1 MNVWTT
7 SYIRYEYRPSEINE
21 LLKLDSDF
29 LWNYDKEFLIERER
43 ENNIPDGT
51 KMVLIDPNG
60 DVDKAYYAVAS
71 TFNTTNIDQRIIN
84 LSGFTVNS
92 DGTGGNFKENTLYA
106 LLQGKIIATSV
117 ASGSGAYVTATDNET
132 GAISFKLKDGT
143 TAWYKHSASGNTN
156 LEIDENFYEDY
167 YLSMYVPYEAGQ
179 ADVVIIK
186 PKANIGAVDSTGA
199 VKNTGIIRGT
209 VRSSLNSRLTLGDF
223 FEHTIV
229 SLDAVLEDE
238 NGNPQAGE
246 HVVTSAN
253 KILTTT
259 TVAEI
264 SLKNDRGQAT
274 FFNTALSDSSISLY
288 HSFNQYLTKH
298 ISATSSTNTISGI
311 TDLGISGTYQ
321 IGNGA
326 VSSSTIQYNTE
337 NGYVQSDSGD
347 IKSALLGSDNKS
359 IQITGVVKMNF
370 SDYTQEFPSNTTEE
384 PNIGVQASVRSN
396 IAFRSVELP
405 YSRMFAMNQDNT
417 LFYTKEDSVAK
428 LSFDAVPLLDHEEV
442 GEDTYNQSRLGV
454 NRRFDY
460 VNEIEGM
467 SVYDVSS
474 VKDTEYRNAT
484 RIRYTIH
491 LEQKLPDGSGKRYT
505 KVSSMSS
512 YISGITLSDR
522 EVTLAPNNSLTT
534 ASEYVYERTIDHSL
548 TSDDRMF
555 YADFKCTV
563 NNTVT
568 EYSNY
573 RIVMTVELIGAAATQ
588 KKDLIVYTYA
598 KINPE
603 MIPATTEP

>member
-1 MNVWTT
+1 
-7 SYIRYEYRPSEINE
+7 
-21 LLKLDSDF
+21 
-29 LWNYDKEFLIERER
+29 
-43 ENNIPDGT
+43 
-51 KMVLIDPNG
+51 
-60 DVDKAYYAVAS
+60 
-71 TFNTTNIDQRIIN
+71 
-84 LSGFTVNS
+84 
-92 DGTGGNFKENTLYA
+92 
-106 LLQGKIIATSV
+106 
-117 ASGSGAYVTATDNET
+117 
-132 GAISFKLKDGT
+132 
-143 TAWYKHSASGNTN
+143 
-156 LEIDENFYEDY
+156 
-167 YLSMYVPYEAGQ
+167 MYVPYEAGQ

-405 YSRMFAMNQDNT
+405 YSRMFAMYQDNT

-428 LSFDAVPLLDHEEV
+428 LSFDAVPLLDHEAI

-474 VKDTEYRNAT
+474 VKDTEYRNASK
-484 RIRYTIH
+484 IRYTIH
-491 LEQKLPDGSGKRYT
+491 LEQKLPDSSGKRYT

-512 YISGITLSDR
+512 YITGITLN
-522 EVTLAPNNSLTT
+522 ANNS
-534 ASEYVYERTIDHSL
+534 S
-548 TSDDRMF
+548 
-555 YADFKCTV
+555 K
-563 NNTVT
+563 
-568 EYSNY
+568 
-573 RIVMTVELIGAAATQ
+573 
-588 KKDLIVYTYA
+588 
-598 KINPE
+598 
-603 MIPATTEP
+603 